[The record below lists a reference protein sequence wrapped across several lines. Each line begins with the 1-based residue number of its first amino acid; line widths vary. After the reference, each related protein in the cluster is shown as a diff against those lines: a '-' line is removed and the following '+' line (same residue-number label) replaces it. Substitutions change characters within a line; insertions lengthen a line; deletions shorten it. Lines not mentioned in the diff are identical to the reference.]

1 MQKHFSVTPVE
12 TPTRLPTIG
21 MLQSNSL
28 PLLVRNEIERMIL
41 TGRVEAGAKL
51 NEVAIAEY
59 LGVSRGPVREAFRTL
74 EESGLVRL
82 TRNRG
87 VFVRKISVAEAD
99 DIFAVR
105 ASLEELIGRTLARCI
120 TPTQLKS
127 LNDLSD
133 QMGEAVASGQM
144 AHYIALNFEFHD
156 QLALF
161 TGNGKLLDIY
171 RRLVKE
177 LTLFRHQTLAH
188 QETLPVSLA
197 EHRSIIDRIAAGDGD
212 AAGRALVA
220 HVTASCKRMH
230 TTHPETQRI
239 AMPVSTLT

>member
-1 MQKHFSVTPVE
+1 ME
-12 TPTRLPTIG
+12 TPTRIPTIG
-21 MLQSNSL
+21 MLQS
-28 PLLVRNEIERMIL
+28 
-41 TGRVEAGAKL
+41 
-51 NEVAIAEY
+51 
-59 LGVSRGPVREAFRTL
+59 TL

-87 VFVRKISVAEAD
+87 VFVRKISVVEAD

-120 TPTQLKS
+120 TLAQLKS

-133 QMGEAVASGQM
+133 RMGEAVAAGQM
-144 AHYIALNFEFHD
+144 ARYTALNFEFHD

-197 EHRSIIDRIAAGDGD
+197 EHQSIIDRIAAGDGD

-230 TTHPETQRI
+230 TTHPENPAHDNASLNPHLITQRET
-239 AMPVSTLT
+239 S